1 MVKKIIPL
9 LIFLSFLKAQIALPT
24 FQAVQNPQST
34 AISSLSLF
42 DFTTHTFTNCG
53 QTGHTGPSLSTC
65 KTWYQTNSNGTSS
78 AWRDNT
84 DYFNMEV
91 NGIQMWTVP
100 TTGTYTI
107 EAWGAQGGRSNEGY
121 GARMRGDFTLTSG
134 TVLKILVGQEGGDY
148 SVSTSGGGG
157 TFVAKSDNT
166 PLIVAGGGGGHRNP
180 STTRRETTDGDTLEA
195 GRNGYFNGS
204 LNNGGTSGSGGTSDD
219 RGGAGAG
226 FSGDGEA
233 STDNRGSCS
242 PSTSVGASAFTNGG
256 TGGWGNMYM
265 VNDCNGAQ
273 RFGGFGGGGS
283 GGWGGAGG
291 GGGYSGGGADTN
303 SGWSGGGGS
312 YNSGTNQSN
321 SIGANSSHGKV
332 VITIN

>member
-1 MVKKIIPL
+1 MVPL
-9 LIFLSFLKAQIALPT
+9 QILLLLFFLSGINAQIALPT
-24 FQAVQNPQST
+24 FQGVHKPHT
-34 AISSLSLF
+34 AEASSLY

-53 QTGHTGPSLSTC
+53 ATGRNGPTLANCISS
-65 KTWYQTNSNGTSS
+65 YNTS
-78 AWRDNT
+78 WENNT
-84 DYFNMEV
+84 DYFNV
-91 NGIQMWTVP
+91 PGNAGIQNWTVP

-107 EAWGAQGGRSNEGY
+107 EVWGAQGGRSNEGY

-134 TVLKILVGQEGGDY
+134 TVLKILVGQEGGDH
-148 SVSTSGGGG
+148 SLSTSGGGG

-180 STTRRETTDGDTLEA
+180 STARRETTDGDTLEA

-233 STDNRGSCS
+233 SDDNRGSCS

>member
-1 MVKKIIPL
+1 MYKRIIPL
-9 LIFLSFLKAQIALPT
+9 VIFLSFINAQIALPT
-24 FQAVQNPQST
+24 FQGVHKPQT
-34 AISSLSLF
+34 AEASSLY
-42 DFTTHTFTNCG
+42 DFTSQTFTNCG
-53 QTGHTGPSLSTC
+53 ATGRYGPTLSNCTGDANYTDSWT
-65 KTWYQTNSNGTSS
+65 
-78 AWRDNT
+78 DNT
-84 DYFNMEV
+84 SYFNV
-91 NGIQMWTVP
+91 PNDAGIQYWTVP

>member
-1 MVKKIIPL
+1 MLYHISL
-9 LIFLSFLKAQIALPT
+9 LFNLSFINAQIALPT
-24 FQAVQNPQST
+24 FQGVHKPQT
-34 AISSLSLF
+34 AEASSLY
-42 DFTTHTFTNCG
+42 DFTSQTFTNCG
-53 QTGHTGPSLSTC
+53 ATGRYGPTLSNCTGDANYTDSWT
-65 KTWYQTNSNGTSS
+65 
-78 AWRDNT
+78 DNT
-84 DYFNMEV
+84 SYFNV
-91 NGIQMWTVP
+91 PNDAGIQYWTVP

>member
-1 MVKKIIPL
+1 MIWRFVTL
-9 LIFLSFLKAQIALPT
+9 LFFLSIINAQIALPT
-24 FQAVQNPQST
+24 FQGVHKPHT
-34 AISSLSLF
+34 AESSSLY
-42 DFTTHTFTNCG
+42 DFTSHTFTNCG
-53 QTGHTGPSLSTC
+53 ATGKDGPTLANCISS
-65 KTWYQTNSNGTSS
+65 YNTS
-78 AWRDNT
+78 WENNT
-84 DYFNMEV
+84 DYFNV
-91 NGIQMWTVP
+91 PSDAGIQNWTVP

-134 TVLKILVGQEGGDY
+134 TVLKIIVGQEGGDH

-195 GRNGYFNGS
+195 GRPGWFNSS

-233 STDNRGSCS
+233 SNDNRGSCS

>member
-1 MVKKIIPL
+1 MYKRIIPL
-9 LIFLSFLKAQIALPT
+9 VIFLSFINAQIALPT
-24 FQAVQNPQST
+24 FQAVHKPQT
-34 AISSLSLF
+34 AEASSLY
-42 DFTTHTFTNCG
+42 DFTSQTFTNCG
-53 QTGHTGPSLSTC
+53 ATGRNGPTLSNCTGDANYTDSWT
-65 KTWYQTNSNGTSS
+65 
-78 AWRDNT
+78 DNT
-84 DYFNMEV
+84 SYFNV
-91 NGIQMWTVP
+91 PNDAGIQNWTVP